1 MSVSDQAAAV
11 GEKNEDLLARKFDKL
26 YQTSSLQLESADNL
40 EIRKKSLSA
49 DFKMKGERNE
59 VWE

>member
-1 MSVSDQAAAV
+1 MSVSDQAAAA
-11 GEKNEDLLARKFDKL
+11 GKKNEDLLARKFDKL
-26 YQTSSLQLESADNL
+26 YQTSFLQHESADDL